1 MPTDSSTT
9 ENASGTVSAAAAT
22 TAPPSRRL
30 LALEALKIRNFRFLV
45 ASDFFGFIG
54 LNTRMMVIGWVVLE
68 LTDSDG
74 WVGLVAG
81 LPAIPVIFLALFG
94 GAITDRI
101 NRRTIQMW
109 TFMLLASL
117 SLTLGI
123 LVGLDKIQLWHIVV
137 VAFPSALLAT
147 LRMTAGSAMVVD
159 VVGRQLVFG
168 ANAAS
173 TAITNIARFAG
184 PALGGWLLA
193 KHGADMAFY
202 FVFFSLTTGAIF
214 LWFIRIEN
222 PVKADKSKSL
232 LADFKL
238 GITYIVGTPELR
250 WLAVLALSILAAGIS
265 MPLVPRWARDVIG
278 SEADG
283 YAVILVGGGVGGLIG
298 AIALMLAPPFKQ
310 LAKLLVVVAVVW
322 SIAMVDF
329 SFTTTLIPA
338 AIAFGIQGGAVVWWA
353 NTIRTMFQLAARD
366 DMRGRV
372 MSLFGLIS
380 QAIALGWMLG
390 GALSELIGPQ
400 LTFLVSAALVVTL
413 YVFAYAR
420 SPELRQVG
428 RD

>member
-1 MPTDSSTT
+1 
-9 ENASGTVSAAAAT
+9 
-22 TAPPSRRL
+22 
-30 LALEALKIRNFRFLV
+30 
-45 ASDFFGFIG
+45 
-54 LNTRMMVIGWVVLE
+54 MV
-68 LTDSDG
+68 
-74 WVGLVAG
+74 
-81 LPAIPVIFLALFG
+81 
-94 GAITDRI
+94 
-101 NRRTIQMW
+101 
-109 TFMLLASL
+109 
-117 SLTLGI
+117 
-123 LVGLDKIQLWHIVV
+123 
-137 VAFPSALLAT
+137 
-147 LRMTAGSAMVVD
+147 
-159 VVGRQLVFG
+159 
-168 ANAAS
+168 
-173 TAITNIARFAG
+173 
-184 PALGGWLLA
+184 
-193 KHGADMAFY
+193 
-202 FVFFSLTTGAIF
+202 
-214 LWFIRIEN
+214 IRIEN

>member
-322 SIAMVDF
+322 SIAMVGF

-366 DMRGRV
+366 DMRG
-372 MSLFGLIS
+372 
-380 QAIALGWMLG
+380 
-390 GALSELIGPQ
+390 
-400 LTFLVSAALVVTL
+400 
-413 YVFAYAR
+413 
-420 SPELRQVG
+420 
-428 RD
+428 